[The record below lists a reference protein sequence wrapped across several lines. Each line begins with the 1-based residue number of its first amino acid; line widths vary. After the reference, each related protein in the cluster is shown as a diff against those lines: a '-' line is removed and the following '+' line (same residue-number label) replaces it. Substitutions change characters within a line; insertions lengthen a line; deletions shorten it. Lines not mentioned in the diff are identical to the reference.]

1 MSRSAPGIEPSPII
15 PKHRN
20 GTEHPKEG
28 RSPTVS
34 YALWTVQDLNLRP
47 TGCKPDTL
55 PTELT
60 VQKSQPVWTGPRG
73 PLSRPVESD
82 TPTGASGLAR
92 ALPPYP
98 AGSTHSHRVG
108 LNRRYRAHCVT
119 AGIEPAHMRMSAQAT
134 TPVAPLRRWSSP
146 FIPRPPRT
154 RRLVVI
160 SH

>member
-47 TGCKPDTL
+47 TGCKPDAL

-60 VQKSQPVWTGPRG
+60 VQKRERHTHLTGDQPRSANVIRTRTQTQ
-73 PLSRPVESD
+73 L
-82 TPTGASGLAR
+82 
-92 ALPPYP
+92 
-98 AGSTHSHRVG
+98 
-108 LNRRYRAHCVT
+108 VT
-119 AGIEPAHMRMSAQAT
+119 RTQNLCLRSAAGIEPAPQAGD
-134 TPVAPLRRWSSP
+134 LCSSLYG
-146 FIPRPPRT
+146 FCT
-154 RRLVVI
+154 RLSYALWTVQD
-160 SH
+160 SNL

>member
-15 PKHRN
+15 PEHRN

-47 TGCKPDTL
+47 TGCKPDAL

-60 VQKSQPVWTGPRG
+60 VQKASLSELAHAEPLAARRIRHPHGSLGFTPR
-73 PLSRPVESD
+73 S
-82 TPTGASGLAR
+82 A
-92 ALPPYP
+92 PYT

-108 LNRRYRAHCVT
+108 LNRRSQAHCVT

-134 TPVAPLRRWSSP
+134 APAALLWRRSSP
-146 FIPRPPRT
+146 FLPRPPRT